1 MDTLSKIVLGFLA
14 VITTF
19 LIYENNQ
26 LKENIREVEFQTR
39 SSEIDIMEINA
50 RFDIMEEYNKIDG
63 EIIESFNKSINT
75 NEARG
80 IRNTKT
86 ISELENSIIDVCLEM
101 DIIC

>member
-26 LKENIREVEFQTR
+26 LKENIREVKFQTR
-39 SSEIDIMEINA
+39 SSEVDIMDINA
-50 RFDIMEEYNKIDG
+50 RLGIQEEYTKLDG
-63 EIIESFNKSINT
+63 EIIESFNKRINT
-75 NEARG
+75 NEATG
-80 IRNTKT
+80 IRNAKR

-101 DIIC
+101 NIIC

>member
-1 MDTLSKIVLGFLA
+1 MNTLSKIALGFLA

-39 SSEIDIMEINA
+39 SSEVDIMEINA
-50 RFDIMEEYNKIDG
+50 RLGILEEYNKIHS

-75 NEARG
+75 NEDRG
-80 IRNTKT
+80 IRNAKT

>member
-50 RFDIMEEYNKIDG
+50 RLDIMEGYNKIDG

-75 NEARG
+75 NEARS
-80 IRNTKT
+80 IRNAKT

>member
-1 MDTLSKIVLGFLA
+1 
-14 VITTF
+14 
-19 LIYENNQ
+19 
-26 LKENIREVEFQTR
+26 
-39 SSEIDIMEINA
+39 MEINA

>member
-1 MDTLSKIVLGFLA
+1 MNKLSKIVLGFLA

-26 LKENIREVEFQTR
+26 LKENIRKVEFQNR
-39 SSEIDIMEINA
+39 SSAVDIMEINA
-50 RFDIMEEYNKIDG
+50 RLGILEEYNKING
-63 EIIESFNKSINT
+63 EIIENFNKSINT

-80 IRNTKT
+80 IRNAKT
-86 ISELENSIIDVCLEM
+86 ISELENSIINLCLEM